1 MSTTHLTL
9 TTASLTLLSL
19 VVLAL
24 IHSRFKRRLPKDIQG
39 PPSTSFWIGA
49 KNRLKS
55 LIHRRFN
62 SAPIGN
68 EKDIRYQNEVGDQ
81 EFQWLRQYGT
91 AWRAAGCMG
100 EEVLMVADPKGIQH
114 ILQGAGYNY
123 LKSEEDRQLLRM
135 VSGDGLAWVHGRLAG
150 DAHRRQRKVMNPAF
164 SAAQLRDFLPL
175 FHKRAAK
182 ARLVQRIEEEITNED
197 TSEPVL
203 NVAGW
208 LTRVTMDVLGEGTH
222 IVAGF
227 GYEFGATDDRKGDLM
242 KNLEGI
248 FVEST
253 LYPSKLDLIVKSFFN
268 AIPSGLLYYVRHFP
282 SREYRRSREWLD
294 FSRTMARDIVRK
306 SEARVDG
313 KDVMSVLIRANA
325 SEDPKS
331 QLSQTEVID
340 QIATLILAGT
350 DTTSITASWILL
362 EIARHPEA
370 QIKIRDEIHA
380 ARVRVTARGDTEFTI
395 ADLEGLTL
403 LQCAMKEGMR
413 LHPITWQLT
422 RLAGMDDVIPLANPI
437 TTKSGQLSS
446 IAVRKGTRVKI
457 SICAYHRLPSV
468 WGQDADQWNP
478 ARWLNLDNSKQA
490 SVGMYANLLN
500 FSAGVRS
507 CIGWRFSVIEQS
519 SILASLLEH
528 FEFAL
533 PDDAMTK
540 PALRKPSLVMT
551 PTVEGKQGS
560 WLRLKVKSLA

>member
-1 MSTTHLTL
+1 MSIAHLTL
-9 TTASLTLLSL
+9 TTASLALLPL
-19 VVLAL
+19 VVVAL
-24 IHSRFKRRLPKDIQG
+24 IHSCFKRRLPKDIQG
-39 PPSTSFWIGA
+39 PPSTSFW
-49 KNRLKS
+49 
-55 LIHRRFN
+55 
-62 SAPIGN
+62 IGN

-91 AWRAAGCMG
+91 AWRVAGCMG

-123 LKSEEDRQLLRM
+123 PKSEEDRQLLRM
-135 VSGDGLAWVHGRLAG
+135 VSGDGLAWVHG

-182 ARLVQRIEEEITNED
+182 LVQRMEEEITNED
-197 TSEPVL
+197 SSEPVL

-208 LTRVTMDVLGEGTH
+208 LTRTTMDVLGE
-222 IVAGF
+222 AGF
-227 GYEFGATDDRKGDLM
+227 GYEFGATDDRKGDFM

-380 ARVRVTARGDTEFTI
+380 ARARVTARGDTEFTI

-413 LHPITWQLT
+413 LHPVTWQLT

-437 TTKSGQLSS
+437 TTKSGEQLSS
-446 IAVRKGTRVKI
+446 IAVRKGARVKI

-468 WGQDADQWNP
+468 WGKDADQWNP

-490 SVGMYANLLN
+490 SVGVYANLLN
-500 FSAGVRS
+500 FSAGIRS

-519 SILASLLEH
+519 SILTSLLEH

-551 PTVEGKQGS
+551 PTVEGKRGS